1 MATAK
6 KPKVTAT
13 VETKK
18 AAPRRKPATTAAAE
32 EPATTAAPKTRKAA
46 PKRKFVSEVMPEEIE
61 RLAYQL
67 WEERGR
73 PEGNSLEDWNRA
85 QEILVRSR

>member
-6 KPKVTAT
+6 KPKLTAT
-13 VETKK
+13 VES
-18 AAPRRKPATTAAAE
+18 AARRKPSTTAATKKPSTA
-32 EPATTAAPKTRKAA
+32 AAPKARKAA
-46 PKRKFVSEVMPEEIE
+46 PKAKPAAEVMPEEIE

-73 PEGNSLEDWNRA
+73 PEGNALEDWNRA
-85 QEILVRSR
+85 EEILLQAR

>member
-6 KPKVTAT
+6 KAKVTAT

-18 AAPRRKPATTAAAE
+18 AAPRRKPATTAAAKK
-32 EPATTAAPKTRKAA
+32 PATAAAPKTRKAT
-46 PKRKFVSEVMPEEIE
+46 PKAKPAAEVMPEEIE
-61 RLAYQL
+61 RLAYRL

-73 PEGNSLEDWNRA
+73 PEGTSTEDWNRA
-85 QEILVRSR
+85 QQLLAQSR

>member
-6 KPKVTAT
+6 KSKLSAT
-13 VETKK
+13 VGTTPRRNPATVAPPRMGTETPETK
-18 AAPRRKPATTAAAE
+18 TA
-32 EPATTAAPKTRKAA
+32 
-46 PKRKFVSEVMPEEIE
+46 SEVMPEEVE

-73 PEGNSLEDWNRA
+73 PEGNALEDWNRA
-85 QEILVRSR
+85 QEILMRSR

>member
-6 KPKVTAT
+6 KPKRSAT
-13 VETKK
+13 VE
-18 AAPRRKPATTAAAE
+18 AAPRRKPAGAKKSATAE
-32 EPATTAAPKTRKAA
+32 APKARKASA
-46 PKRKFVSEVMPEEIE
+46 KTKTKSVPSVMPGEIE

-85 QEILVRSR
+85 QEILLQSR

>member
-1 MATAK
+1 
-6 KPKVTAT
+6 
-13 VETKK
+13 
-18 AAPRRKPATTAAAE
+18 
-32 EPATTAAPKTRKAA
+32 
-46 PKRKFVSEVMPEEIE
+46 MPEEIE

-85 QEILVRSR
+85 QQMLAQSR

>member
-6 KPKVTAT
+6 KANTAT

-18 AAPRRKPATTAAAE
+18 AAPRSKPAAAAAKKPATA
-32 EPATTAAPKTRKAA
+32 AAPKARKTTPKAKPAA
-46 PKRKFVSEVMPEEIE
+46 EVMPEEIE
-61 RLAYQL
+61 RLAYRL

-73 PEGNSLEDWNRA
+73 PEGSSTEDWARA
-85 QEILVRSR
+85 QEILLETR

>member
-6 KPKVTAT
+6 KAKVTAT

-18 AAPRRKPATTAAAE
+18 AAPRHKPAAAAAKKSATAAA
-32 EPATTAAPKTRKAA
+32 PKARKATPQA
-46 PKRKFVSEVMPEEIE
+46 KATPEVMPEEVE

-85 QEILVRSR
+85 QEILLQAR

>member
-6 KPKVTAT
+6 KPKLTAT

-18 AAPRRKPATTAAAE
+18 AAPRRKPATTAAAK

-46 PKRKFVSEVMPEEIE
+46 PKSVPEVMPEEIE
-61 RLAYQL
+61 RLAYEL

-85 QEILVRSR
+85 QEILLRSR

>member
-6 KPKVTAT
+6 KDKITAT

-18 AAPRRKPATTAAAE
+18 AAPRRKPATASAKKAHAA
-32 EPATTAAPKTRKAA
+32 AAPKTRKATPKAKPA
-46 PKRKFVSEVMPEEIE
+46 PEVMPQEIE

-67 WEERGR
+67 WEERGC
-73 PEGNSLEDWNRA
+73 PQGTSLEDWNRA
-85 QEILVRSR
+85 QEMLLQSR

>member
-6 KPKVTAT
+6 KAKVTAT

-18 AAPRRKPATTAAAE
+18 AAPRRKPAAAAAKKSATAAA
-32 EPATTAAPKTRKAA
+32 PKARKPT
-46 PKRKFVSEVMPEEIE
+46 PKAKPVAEVMPEEIE
-61 RLAYQL
+61 RLAYRL

-73 PEGNSLEDWNRA
+73 PEGTSTEDWNRA
-85 QEILVRSR
+85 QEILLQAR

>member
-6 KPKVTAT
+6 KPKLTAT
-13 VETKK
+13 VETTS
-18 AAPRRKPATTAAAE
+18 RRKPAAKTATAAAPRTGKKTLKTK
-32 EPATTAAPKTRKAA
+32 PAP
-46 PKRKFVSEVMPEEIE
+46 EVMPGDIE

-73 PEGNSLEDWNRA
+73 PEGNALEDWNRA
-85 QEILVRSR
+85 EAILMQSR

>member
-6 KPKVTAT
+6 KPKLTAT
-13 VETKK
+13 VENT
-18 AAPRRKPATTAAAE
+18 PRRKPATTAATKK
-32 EPATTAAPKTRKAA
+32 PAPAAAPKVRKAPA
-46 PKRKFVSEVMPEEIE
+46 KVKSASEVMPEEIE

-73 PEGNSLEDWNRA
+73 PDGNGLEDWNRA
-85 QEILVRSR
+85 EEILLKSR

>member
-6 KPKVTAT
+6 KPKLTAT
-13 VETKK
+13 VETK
-18 AAPRRKPATTAAAE
+18 PRRKPATKTVTE
-32 EPATTAAPKTRKAA
+32 AAPKTSKKTLKAEPA
-46 PKRKFVSEVMPEEIE
+46 SEVMPEEIQ

-73 PEGNSLEDWNRA
+73 PEGNALDDWSRA
-85 QEILVRSR
+85 EAILMQSR

>member
-6 KPKVTAT
+6 KAKVTAS

-18 AAPRRKPATTAAAE
+18 TAPRKTASAAVKPATA
-32 EPATTAAPKTRKAA
+32 AAPKTPKATA
-46 PKRKFVSEVMPEEIE
+46 KAKPAAEVMPEEIE

-73 PEGNSLEDWNRA
+73 PEGTSTEDWTRA
-85 QEILVRSR
+85 QAILLQSR

>member
-6 KPKVTAT
+6 KDKITAT

-18 AAPRRKPATTAAAE
+18 AAPRRKPATASAKKAHAA
-32 EPATTAAPKTRKAA
+32 AAPKTPKAKPA
-46 PKRKFVSEVMPEEIE
+46 PEVMPQEIE

-67 WEERGR
+67 WEERGC
-73 PEGNSLEDWNRA
+73 PQGTSLEDWNRA
-85 QEILVRSR
+85 QEMLLQSRVN

>member
-6 KPKVTAT
+6 KAKVTAAAEPT
-13 VETKK
+13 K
-18 AAPRRKPATTAAAE
+18 AAPRRKPATTAAKKTA
-32 EPATTAAPKTRKAA
+32 AAAPKKRIATPKAQPA
-46 PKRKFVSEVMPEEIE
+46 VEVMQEDIE

-85 QEILVRSR
+85 QAILLQAH